1 MAAEAAEVL
10 REWRRAERLL
20 TALPH
25 DAPERPEV
33 EVHVEQLRVLY
44 HRVTGSTI
52 PSTEIRLESTRRQ
65 IERARAYL
73 DRLASSYLEAGRA
86 DAELGEPG

>member
-10 REWRRAERLL
+10 HEWRRAERLL
-20 TALPH
+20 TALPD

-52 PSTEIRLESTRRQ
+52 PSTHIRLESTQRQ
-65 IERARAYL
+65 IERARAYF
-73 DRLASSYLEAGRA
+73 DRLASSYVDDGRDGTA
-86 DAELGEPG
+86 NVEPG